1 MQVWRETTGGQTW
14 EAGPSDTS
22 LSLSQSPERPAA
34 LGRDPGMSLLHPNSL
49 FSRLGTPKGTTFCP
63 LVKWERE
70 SRGWEGGYGE
80 LPTRSAFSH
89 PHEVNFFNIG
99 RRAGRRG
106 PGDRGPAR
114 GPGWRAGSGRDLEW
128 AATDGPCPRGR
139 PLGRPGCGR
148 GFSDPLGGGESWP
161 VDPTP
166 PSRRLGTRE
175 SSSRD
180 RLALPGQGEAWPGKL
195 KSRKHEIKSDAP
207 SAEGESGGGRGAR
220 RVCVGPSVRVSA
232 CLGVRGAGRS
242 THHLAGGAR
251 PLRGRIGNVE
261 ASLASSATCWLKHQ
275 LGQNKKLL
283 KKNLLKIT
291 EIERRRRRLP
301 PPAGPPAPSPAPRPR
316 AQRACVLL

>member
-114 GPGWRAGSGRDLEW
+114 GPGWRAGSGRDLAW
-128 AATDGPCPRGR
+128 AATMAPAREIAPWGDR
-139 PLGRPGCGR
+139 
-148 GFSDPLGGGESWP
+148 
-161 VDPTP
+161 VVAAA
-166 PSRRLGTRE
+166 SRTLWVEER
-175 SSSRD
+175 
-180 RLALPGQGEAWPGKL
+180 
-195 KSRKHEIKSDAP
+195 
-207 SAEGESGGGRGAR
+207 
-220 RVCVGPSVRVSA
+220 
-232 CLGVRGAGRS
+232 AGRS
-242 THHLAGGAR
+242 TLLR
-251 PLRGRIGNVE
+251 PVEDSELGKAPARIG
-261 ASLASSATCWLKHQ
+261 WLSRDRGKP
-275 LGQNKKLL
+275 G
-283 KKNLLKIT
+283 
-291 EIERRRRRLP
+291 
-301 PPAGPPAPSPAPRPR
+301 PAN
-316 AQRACVLL
+316 

>member
-1 MQVWRETTGGQTW
+1 MASAREIVPRGGRV
-14 EAGPSDTS
+14 
-22 LSLSQSPERPAA
+22 LVAA
-34 LGRDPGMSLLHPNSL
+34 PRT
-49 FSRLGTPKGTTFCP
+49 R
-63 LVKWERE
+63 WAE
-70 SRGWEGGYGE
+70 EG
-80 LPTRSAFSH
+80 
-89 PHEVNFFNIG
+89 
-99 RRAGRRG
+99 AGRSTLLR
-106 PGDRGPAR
+106 PVEDSELRKAPA
-114 GPGWRAGSGRDLEW
+114 GIGWL
-128 AATDGPCPRGR
+128 
-139 PLGRPGCGR
+139 
-148 GFSDPLGGGESWP
+148 
-161 VDPTP
+161 
-166 PSRRLGTRE
+166 
-175 SSSRD
+175 SRD
-180 RLALPGQGEAWPGKL
+180 RGKSWPGKL

-207 SAEGESGGGRGAR
+207 STEGESGGGRGAR

-232 CLGVRGAGRS
+232 CLCVRGAGRS